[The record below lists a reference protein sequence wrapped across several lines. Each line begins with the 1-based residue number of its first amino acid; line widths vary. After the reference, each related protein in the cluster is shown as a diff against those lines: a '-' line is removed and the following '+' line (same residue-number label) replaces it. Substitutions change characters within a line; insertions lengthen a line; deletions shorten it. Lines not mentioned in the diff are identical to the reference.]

1 MKLWILVALTGA
13 AVIPV
18 TAPRLAADMRA
29 AATSAHRGRIG
40 NIRTE
45 ADPRDSE
52 ACFSMG
58 RLFISYK
65 GSDFGPPGV
74 GLRISDPHGRTIGY
88 DFGQKRGWQE
98 LPVAEASVEC
108 DENVETGELRNC
120 QGQIEICGPLSGLYK
135 VEVLPTQ
142 KGKYSIA
149 VSARSAEKQDVTGFE
164 TASSHTELKSEI
176 HDSEHPLLK
185 LQYSREPGTQIRLT
199 KSDERLAA
207 GTNFTQGSPR

>member
-1 MKLWILVALTGA
+1 MKLLILAALTA
-13 AVIPV
+13 VAVIPL
-18 TAPRLAADMRA
+18 TSPRLTADMGV

-40 NIRTE
+40 NIRAE

-65 GSDFGPPGV
+65 GSDFGPLGV
-74 GLRISDPHGRTIGY
+74 GLRISDPRGRTIGY
-88 DFGQKRGWQE
+88 DFGRKRGWQE

-108 DENVETGELRNC
+108 DENNEETGELRNC

-149 VSARSAEKQDVTGFE
+149 VSARSAEKQDVTGFG
-164 TASSHTELKSEI
+164 TDSSHTELNGEI
-176 HDSEHPLLK
+176 HDSEHPLLT

-199 KSDERLAA
+199 KTEKRLAV
-207 GTNFTQGSPR
+207 GTNFH